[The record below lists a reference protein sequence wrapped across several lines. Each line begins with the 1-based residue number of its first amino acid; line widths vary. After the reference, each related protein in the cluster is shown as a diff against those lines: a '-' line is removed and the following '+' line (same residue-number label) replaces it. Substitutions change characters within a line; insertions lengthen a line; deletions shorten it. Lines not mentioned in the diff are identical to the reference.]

1 LLVVYQQIPIL
12 YQQQPQEAEGR
23 PPLLEVDSMVMEEVR
38 ADLQVRLAQV
48 VEVAL
53 ADTLGMAV
61 LAVRELMVQQEVA
74 AVEAVVVLAILAEPE
89 VVV

>member
-1 LLVVYQQIPIL
+1 
-12 YQQQPQEAEGR
+12 
-23 PPLLEVDSMVMEEVR
+23 MVMEEVR